1 MGWRETDRVL
11 PACLPTAHLLR
22 SAPPLT
28 IFSQSLSANCVQH
41 LLQNCFV
48 FVYATIIFIACV
60 LLTIIYRYHFVEQQ
74 V

>member
-11 PACLPTAHLLR
+11 PACLTAHLSR
-22 SAPPLT
+22 SATPLT
-28 IFSQSLSANCVQH
+28 IFSQSLSANCVLH
-41 LLQNCFV
+41 LWQNYFL
-48 FVYATIIFIACV
+48 FVYEIIIFIVRV